1 MREVHARAEQSTCL
15 FEQEPTAVFSP
26 LRVHFVILLLTIW
39 KNANYDV
46 YFDQFQAFLWPLN
59 SC

>member
-1 MREVHARAEQSTCL
+1 MVHARAEQSTYL
-15 FEQEPTAVFSP
+15 FEQEPTL
-26 LRVHFVILLLTIW
+26 LRVHFVIFSFLLTIW

-46 YFDQFQAFLWPLN
+46 YFDQFQAFVWSLN